1 MSLIFRL
8 KSKLNPSLLRLVTY
22 LKPHRGKI
30 AMSLVFMIGA
40 GAASSLI
47 AMLLGKLTDV
57 GFYDQEAWIVVAAP
71 IALIFIS
78 VLHGGS
84 MFMSNYL
91 LGKTSQAVLVKLRG
105 EIFHKI
111 LHWPADTYQKNS
123 TGNITSKFIF
133 EANVAL
139 SNASKSC
146 IILVR
151 DSVQVVA
158 LTCVLVWN
166 NWMLAIVSFII
177 APMIFKLL
185 RYISK
190 RMKMIM
196 ETCQASFASILERV
210 KEVYEGHRLIKL
222 SDTYALEMDRFKRI
236 NDGVSKMMIDMT
248 KVTSMGT
255 PLTQLIFMSG
265 VALVLAFAMFQI
277 SQRVI
282 TMGDFVTFLAALLLL
297 MPPLRNLAGVNS
309 GFVVMAVAAESIFA
323 TLDEADEADEGK
335 VDLTTCKGDFVFEHV
350 SMRYP
355 NTKRDAVHEFNL
367 EVKAGDCIALVGLSG
382 SGKSTLVHMIPR
394 FWNPTKGRILLDG
407 IDIRD
412 LKLESLRRHIAIVS
426 QDVMIFDDTIRNN
439 VLYGSPDATEAE
451 VWKALEDASLADFV
465 RTLPEGLDTVVGEGG
480 SRLSGGQKQRLSIA
494 RAFLRNA
501 PILILDEA
509 TSALDSENEMKIKG
523 ALVSLMKGRT
533 TFMVAHRFSTIE
545 HATKIVAMADG
556 VVKEMGTRAELLEQ
570 NGLFAELLRLQSL
583 EKREGKTEN
592 NNEGKTDGGSWHEV
606 DGESG
611 S

>member
-1 MSLIFRL
+1 MSLITRL

-30 AMSLVFMIGA
+30 AMSIVFMIGA

-111 LHWPADTYQKNS
+111 LRWPAATYQKNS

-166 NWMLAIVSFII
+166 NWMLAIVSLII

-190 RMKMIM
+190 RMKTIM
-196 ETCQASFASILERV
+196 ETCQASFASVLERV
-210 KEVYEGHRLIKL
+210 KEVYEGHRLVKL

-277 SQRVI
+277 SQGVI

-309 GFVVMAVAAESIFA
+309 GFVMMAVAAESIFA
-323 TLDEADEADEGK
+323 TLDEADETDEGK

-412 LKLESLRRHIAIVS
+412 LSLESLRRHIAIVS
-426 QDVMIFDDTIRNN
+426 QDVMLFDDTIRNN

-465 RTLPEGLDTVVGEGG
+465 RTLPEGLDTLVGEGG

-494 RAFLRNA
+494 RAFLRNT

-523 ALVSLMKGRT
+523 ALVSLMKERT

-556 VVKEMGTRAELLEQ
+556 VVKEMGARAELLEQ

-583 EKREGKTEN
+583 EKREEKTEN
-592 NNEGKTDGGSWHEV
+592 NNEGKTDGGELA
-606 DGESG
+606 
-611 S
+611 

>member
-1 MSLIFRL
+1 MSLITRL

-30 AMSLVFMIGA
+30 AMSIVFMIGA

-111 LHWPADTYQKNS
+111 LRWPAATYQKNS

-166 NWMLAIVSFII
+166 NWMLAIVSLII

-190 RMKMIM
+190 RMKTIM
-196 ETCQASFASILERV
+196 ETCQASFASVLERV
-210 KEVYEGHRLIKL
+210 KEVYEGHRLVKL

-277 SQRVI
+277 SQGGI

-309 GFVVMAVAAESIFA
+309 GFVMMAVAAESIFA
-323 TLDEADEADEGK
+323 TLDEADETDEGK

-412 LKLESLRRHIAIVS
+412 LSLESLRRHIAIVS
-426 QDVMIFDDTIRNN
+426 QDVMLFDDTIRNN

-465 RTLPEGLDTVVGEGG
+465 RTLPEGLDTLVGEGG

-494 RAFLRNA
+494 RAFLRNT

-556 VVKEMGTRAELLEQ
+556 VVKEMGARAELLEQ

-583 EKREGKTEN
+583 EKREEKTEN
-592 NNEGKTDGGSWHEV
+592 NNEGKTDGGELA
-606 DGESG
+606 
-611 S
+611 

>member
-1 MSLIFRL
+1 MSLITRL

-30 AMSLVFMIGA
+30 AMSIVFMIGA

-111 LHWPADTYQKNS
+111 LRWPAATYQKNS

-166 NWMLAIVSFII
+166 NWMLAIVSLII

-190 RMKMIM
+190 RMKTIM
-196 ETCQASFASILERV
+196 ETCQASFASVLERV
-210 KEVYEGHRLIKL
+210 KEVYEGHRLVKL

-277 SQRVI
+277 SQGVI

-309 GFVVMAVAAESIFA
+309 GFVMISVEAESIFN
-323 TLDEADEADEGK
+323 TLDEADETDEGK

-412 LKLESLRRHIAIVS
+412 LSLESLRRHIAIVS
-426 QDVMIFDDTIRNN
+426 QDVMLFDDTIRNN

-465 RTLPEGLDTVVGEGG
+465 RTLPEGLDTLVGEGG

-494 RAFLRNA
+494 RAFLRNT

-556 VVKEMGTRAELLEQ
+556 VVKEMGARAELLEQ

-583 EKREGKTEN
+583 EKREEKTEN
-592 NNEGKTDGGSWHEV
+592 NNEGKTDGGELA
-606 DGESG
+606 
-611 S
+611 

>member
-1 MSLIFRL
+1 MSLITRL

-30 AMSLVFMIGA
+30 AMSIVFMIGA

-111 LHWPADTYQKNS
+111 LRWPAATYQKNS

-166 NWMLAIVSFII
+166 NWMLAIVSLII

-190 RMKMIM
+190 RMKTIM
-196 ETCQASFASILERV
+196 ETCQASFAFVLERV
-210 KEVYEGHRLIKL
+210 KEVYEGHRLVKL

-277 SQRVI
+277 SQGVI

-309 GFVVMAVAAESIFA
+309 GFVMMAVAAESIFA
-323 TLDEADEADEGK
+323 TLDEADETDEGK

-412 LKLESLRRHIAIVS
+412 LSLESLRRHIAIVS
-426 QDVMIFDDTIRNN
+426 QDVMLFDDTIRNN

-465 RTLPEGLDTVVGEGG
+465 RTLPEGLDTLVGEGG

-494 RAFLRNA
+494 RAFLRNT

-556 VVKEMGTRAELLEQ
+556 VVKEMGARAELLEQ

-583 EKREGKTEN
+583 EKREEKTEN
-592 NNEGKTDGGSWHEV
+592 NNEGKTDGGELA
-606 DGESG
+606 
-611 S
+611 

>member
-1 MSLIFRL
+1 MSLISRL

-57 GFYDQEAWIVVAAP
+57 GFYDQEAWIVVVAP

-111 LHWPADTYQKNS
+111 LRWPADTYQKNS

-196 ETCQASFASILERV
+196 ETCQASFASVLERV

-277 SQRVI
+277 SQGVI

-465 RTLPEGLDTVVGEGG
+465 RTLPEGLDTLVGEGG

-494 RAFLRNA
+494 RAFLRNT

-583 EKREGKTEN
+583 EKREEKTEN
-592 NNEGKTDGGSWHEV
+592 NNESKTDGGEHA
-606 DGESG
+606 
-611 S
+611 

>member
-1 MSLIFRL
+1 MLDLCMSLITRL

-30 AMSLVFMIGA
+30 AMSIVFMIGA

-111 LHWPADTYQKNS
+111 LRWPAATYQKNS

-166 NWMLAIVSFII
+166 NWMLAIVSLII

-190 RMKMIM
+190 RMKTIM
-196 ETCQASFASILERV
+196 ETCQASFASVLERV
-210 KEVYEGHRLIKL
+210 KEVYEGHRLVKL

-277 SQRVI
+277 SQGVI

-309 GFVVMAVAAESIFA
+309 GFVMMAVAAESIFA
-323 TLDEADEADEGK
+323 TLDEADETDEGK

-412 LKLESLRRHIAIVS
+412 LSLESLRRHIAIVS
-426 QDVMIFDDTIRNN
+426 QDVMLFDDTIRNN

-465 RTLPEGLDTVVGEGG
+465 RTLPEGLDTLVGEGG

-494 RAFLRNA
+494 RAFLRNT

-556 VVKEMGTRAELLEQ
+556 VVKEMGARAELLEQ

-583 EKREGKTEN
+583 EKREEKTEN
-592 NNEGKTDGGSWHEV
+592 NNEGKTDGGELA
-606 DGESG
+606 
-611 S
+611 

>member
-1 MSLIFRL
+1 MSLITRL

-22 LKPHRGKI
+22 LKSHRGKI
-30 AMSLVFMIGA
+30 AMSIVFMIGA

-111 LHWPADTYQKNS
+111 LRWPAATYQKNS

-166 NWMLAIVSFII
+166 NWMLAIVSLII

-190 RMKMIM
+190 RMKTIM
-196 ETCQASFASILERV
+196 ETCQASFASVLERV
-210 KEVYEGHRLIKL
+210 KEVYEGHRLVKL

-277 SQRVI
+277 SQGVI

-309 GFVVMAVAAESIFA
+309 GFVMMAVAAESIFA
-323 TLDEADEADEGK
+323 TLDEADETDEGK

-412 LKLESLRRHIAIVS
+412 LSLESLRRHIAIVS
-426 QDVMIFDDTIRNN
+426 QDVMLFDDTIRNN

-465 RTLPEGLDTVVGEGG
+465 RTLPEGLDTLVGEGG

-494 RAFLRNA
+494 RAFLRNT

-556 VVKEMGTRAELLEQ
+556 VVKEMGARAELLEQ

-583 EKREGKTEN
+583 EKREEKTEN
-592 NNEGKTDGGSWHEV
+592 NNEGKTDGGELA
-606 DGESG
+606 
-611 S
+611 

>member
-1 MSLIFRL
+1 MSLITRL

-30 AMSLVFMIGA
+30 AMSIVFMIGA

-111 LHWPADTYQKNS
+111 LRWPAATYQKNS

-166 NWMLAIVSFII
+166 NWMLAIVSLII

-190 RMKMIM
+190 RMKTIM
-196 ETCQASFASILERV
+196 ETCQASFASVLERV
-210 KEVYEGHRLIKL
+210 KEVYEGHRLVKL

-277 SQRVI
+277 SQGVI
-282 TMGDFVTFLAALLLL
+282 TMGNFVTFLAALLLL

-309 GFVVMAVAAESIFA
+309 GFVMMAVAAESIFA
-323 TLDEADEADEGK
+323 TLDEADETDEGK

-412 LKLESLRRHIAIVS
+412 LSLESLRRHIAIVS
-426 QDVMIFDDTIRNN
+426 QDVMLFDDTIRNN

-465 RTLPEGLDTVVGEGG
+465 RTLPEGLDTLVGEGG

-494 RAFLRNA
+494 RAFLRNT

-556 VVKEMGTRAELLEQ
+556 VVKEMGARAELLEQ

-583 EKREGKTEN
+583 EKREEKTEN
-592 NNEGKTDGGSWHEV
+592 NNEGKTDGGELA
-606 DGESG
+606 
-611 S
+611 

>member
-1 MSLIFRL
+1 MSLITRL

-30 AMSLVFMIGA
+30 AMSIVFMIGA

-111 LHWPADTYQKNS
+111 LRWPAATYQKNS

-166 NWMLAIVSFII
+166 NWMLAIVSLII
-177 APMIFKLL
+177 VPMIFKLL

-190 RMKMIM
+190 RMKTIM
-196 ETCQASFASILERV
+196 ETCQASFASVLERV
-210 KEVYEGHRLIKL
+210 KEVYEGHRLVKL

-277 SQRVI
+277 SQGVI

-309 GFVVMAVAAESIFA
+309 GFVMMAVAAESIFA
-323 TLDEADEADEGK
+323 MLDEADETDEGK

-412 LKLESLRRHIAIVS
+412 LRLESLRRHIAIVS
-426 QDVMIFDDTIRNN
+426 QDVMLFDDTIRNN

-592 NNEGKTDGGSWHEV
+592 NDEGKTDGGELA
-606 DGESG
+606 
-611 S
+611 

>member
-8 KSKLNPSLLRLVTY
+8 KPKLNPSLLRLVTY

-57 GFYDQEAWIVVAAP
+57 GFYDQEAWIVVVAP

-111 LHWPADTYQKNS
+111 LRWPADTYQKNS

-196 ETCQASFASILERV
+196 ETCQASFASVLERV

-277 SQRVI
+277 SQGVI

-556 VVKEMGTRAELLEQ
+556 VIKEMGTRAELLEQ

-592 NNEGKTDGGSWHEV
+592 NNEGKTDGGELA
-606 DGESG
+606 
-611 S
+611 

>member
-1 MSLIFRL
+1 MSLISRL

-57 GFYDQEAWIVVAAP
+57 GFYDQEAWIVVVAP

-111 LHWPADTYQKNS
+111 LRWPADTYQKNS

-166 NWMLAIVSFII
+166 NWMLAIVSLII

-190 RMKMIM
+190 RMKTIM
-196 ETCQASFASILERV
+196 ETCQASFASVLERV
-210 KEVYEGHRLIKL
+210 KEVYEGHRLVKL

-265 VALVLAFAMFQI
+265 VALVLAFAMFQS
-277 SQRVI
+277 SQGVI

-583 EKREGKTEN
+583 EKREEKTEN
-592 NNEGKTDGGSWHEV
+592 NNESKTDGGEHA
-606 DGESG
+606 
-611 S
+611 

>member
-1 MSLIFRL
+1 MSLITRL

-30 AMSLVFMIGA
+30 AMSIVFMIGA

-111 LHWPADTYQKNS
+111 LRWPAATYQKNS

-166 NWMLAIVSFII
+166 NWMLAIVSLII

-190 RMKMIM
+190 RMKTIM
-196 ETCQASFASILERV
+196 ETCQASFASVLERV
-210 KEVYEGHRLIKL
+210 KEVYEGHRLVKL

-277 SQRVI
+277 SQGVI

-309 GFVVMAVAAESIFA
+309 GFVMMAVAAESIFA
-323 TLDEADEADEGK
+323 TLDEADETDEGK

-412 LKLESLRRHIAIVS
+412 LSLESLRRHIAIVS

-494 RAFLRNA
+494 RAFLRNT

-556 VVKEMGTRAELLEQ
+556 VVKEMGARAELLEQ

-583 EKREGKTEN
+583 EKREEKTEN
-592 NNEGKTDGGSWHEV
+592 NNEGKTDGGELA
-606 DGESG
+606 
-611 S
+611 

>member
-426 QDVMIFDDTIRNN
+426 QDVMIFDDSIRNN

-592 NNEGKTDGGSWHEV
+592 NNEGKTDGGELA
-606 DGESG
+606 
-611 S
+611 

>member
-1 MSLIFRL
+1 MSLITRL

-30 AMSLVFMIGA
+30 AMSIVFMIGA

-111 LHWPADTYQKNS
+111 LRWPAATYQKNS
-123 TGNITSKFIF
+123 TGNITSKFIL

-166 NWMLAIVSFII
+166 NWMLAIVSLII

-190 RMKMIM
+190 RMKTIM
-196 ETCQASFASILERV
+196 ETCQASFASVLERV
-210 KEVYEGHRLIKL
+210 KEVYEGHRLVKL

-277 SQRVI
+277 SQGVI

-309 GFVVMAVAAESIFA
+309 GFVMMAVAAESIFA
-323 TLDEADEADEGK
+323 TLDEADETDEGK

-412 LKLESLRRHIAIVS
+412 LSLESLRRHIAIVS
-426 QDVMIFDDTIRNN
+426 QDVMLFDDTIRNN

-465 RTLPEGLDTVVGEGG
+465 RTLPEGLDTLVGEGG

-494 RAFLRNA
+494 RAFLRNT

-556 VVKEMGTRAELLEQ
+556 VVKEMGARAELLEQ

-583 EKREGKTEN
+583 EKREEKTEN
-592 NNEGKTDGGSWHEV
+592 NNEGKTDGGELA
-606 DGESG
+606 
-611 S
+611 

>member
-1 MSLIFRL
+1 MSLITRL
-8 KSKLNPSLLRLVTY
+8 KSKFNPSPSLLRLVTY

-30 AMSLVFMIGA
+30 AMSIVFMIGA

-111 LHWPADTYQKNS
+111 LRWPAATYQKNS

-166 NWMLAIVSFII
+166 NWMLAIVSLII

-190 RMKMIM
+190 RMKTIM
-196 ETCQASFASILERV
+196 ETCQASFASVLERV
-210 KEVYEGHRLIKL
+210 KEVYEGHRLVKL

-277 SQRVI
+277 SQGVI

-309 GFVVMAVAAESIFA
+309 GFVMMAVAAESIFA
-323 TLDEADEADEGK
+323 TLDEADETAEGK

-412 LKLESLRRHIAIVS
+412 LRLESLRRHIAIVS
-426 QDVMIFDDTIRNN
+426 QDVMLFDDTIRNN

-465 RTLPEGLDTVVGEGG
+465 RTLPEGLDTLVGEGG

-592 NNEGKTDGGSWHEV
+592 NNEGKTDGGELA
-606 DGESG
+606 
-611 S
+611 

>member
-1 MSLIFRL
+1 MSLITRL

-30 AMSLVFMIGA
+30 AMSIVFMIGA

-111 LHWPADTYQKNS
+111 LRWPAATYQKNS

-166 NWMLAIVSFII
+166 NWMLAIVSLII

-190 RMKMIM
+190 RMKTIM
-196 ETCQASFASILERV
+196 ETCQASFASVLERV
-210 KEVYEGHRLIKL
+210 KEVYEGHRLVKL

-277 SQRVI
+277 SQGVI

-309 GFVVMAVAAESIFA
+309 GFVMMAVAAESIFA
-323 TLDEADEADEGK
+323 TLDEADETDEGK

-412 LKLESLRRHIAIVS
+412 LSLESLRRHIAIVS
-426 QDVMIFDDTIRNN
+426 QDVMLFDDTIRNN

-465 RTLPEGLDTVVGEGG
+465 RTLPEGLDTLVGEGG
-480 SRLSGGQKQRLSIA
+480 SRLSGGQKQRLLIA
-494 RAFLRNA
+494 RAFLRNT

-556 VVKEMGTRAELLEQ
+556 VVKEMGARAELLEQ
-570 NGLFAELLRLQSL
+570 NGLFAELWRLQSL
-583 EKREGKTEN
+583 EKREEKTEN
-592 NNEGKTDGGSWHEV
+592 NNEGKTDGGELA
-606 DGESG
+606 
-611 S
+611 